1 MSTDA
6 PPPSPSDIQRQLTYL
21 QAVVSS
27 MPQGI
32 SVFDEGLRLRVWN
45 QGFIDVLGLPNSAV
59 YEGVPFSDLIR
70 IPAAHGE
77 YGPGDVESHVQ
88 RITGL
93 ARQFQP
99 HRFERTRPNGATH
112 LVQGEPLHIGDH
124 HR

>member
-59 YEGVPFSDLIR
+59 
-70 IPAAHGE
+70 
-77 YGPGDVESHVQ
+77 
-88 RITGL
+88 
-93 ARQFQP
+93 
-99 HRFERTRPNGATH
+99 
-112 LVQGEPLHIGDH
+112 
-124 HR
+124 